1 MKNILA
7 RGGIE
12 FLAVLL
18 GITGSLYI
26 DKLTNEND
34 IRDEVN
40 DSFNSLYTELQ
51 ENIENLDMW
60 YSHIEISLDQ
70 FELILD
76 KKNYSLLSD
85 EKLDKAFFYTFSTF
99 GEKMRNSVFNA
110 MESSGLIYKID
121 DIRIRDQIL
130 ELYQKTY
137 SRHDWMLDFDQ
148 TRYLKAYD
156 VIMDE
161 FVFDEND
168 TSNIYWNLDWENKRN
183 FEQLKTNFRYKNHL
197 LSNKENKKLYSIV
210 NREAKEKTEELLLI
224 LNIYLK

>member
-1 MKNILA
+1 MRNLLA

-34 IRDEVN
+34 IRDEIK
-40 DSFNSLYTELQ
+40 DSFNSLYAELQ

-70 FELILD
+70 FKLILD
-76 KKNYSLLSD
+76 NKNYSLLSH

-224 LNIYLK
+224 LSIYLK